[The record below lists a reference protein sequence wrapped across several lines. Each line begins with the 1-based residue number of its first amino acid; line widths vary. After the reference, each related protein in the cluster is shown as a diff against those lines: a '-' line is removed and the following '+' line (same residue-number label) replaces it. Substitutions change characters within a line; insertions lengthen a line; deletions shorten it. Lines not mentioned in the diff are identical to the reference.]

1 MISKETWLILILIV
15 VSTFTFVTLFGD
27 MNFNIKGFELRLSME
42 IFDNGLTEINIP
54 PIGIISAKTHQTPIK
69 LGITLINI
77 DIDLIQQ
84 LIEEPIDQAELVDMV
99 IQEIRWN
106 VSVFV
111 ARMLLVAFIG
121 GAFAM
126 LLLHK
131 RDMFDYLKAALM
143 GFAIMAVILAGT
155 FYTYNINEFS
165 NPQYRGIIKAAPWMI
180 GFAQDAFVKVD
191 QLGEQLRLTAN
202 NLYEL
207 FEKVDLVRPIGEFAD
222 TIKILHVSDIH
233 NNPAAYDF
241 IQQVSESFQIDLI
254 IDSGDISDFGSPLEA
269 LLLER
274 LNDFAIPYLFIAGNH
289 DSPEIISAME
299 LIENVI
305 VINNE
310 IVNVKGFKIMGLHD
324 PASISN
330 IVVPPSEN
338 TVIEYI
344 QKAET
349 ILEQA
354 HTIPDIFVVH
364 HPHIASAFVNKI
376 PVILHGHRHRVTI
389 TTQEESVII
398 DPGTTGAAGIR
409 GLQSKTEVPYSV
421 VLLHFIRKEDEEK
434 DEEKNVLRA
443 ADVIKIYDLEG
454 GFIVQRTIFD

>member
-1 MISKETWLILILIV
+1 MVSKETWLLLILIV

-27 MNFNIKGFELRLSME
+27 MSFNIKGLELRLSLE

-54 PIGIISAKTHQTPIK
+54 PVGIISAKTHQTPIK
-69 LGITLINI
+69 LGITLTNI
-77 DIDLIQQ
+77 DIDLMRQ
-84 LIEEPIDQAELVDMV
+84 LIEEPIDQAELVEMI
-99 IQEIRWN
+99 IQEIRW
-106 VSVFV
+106 SVGVFI

-126 LLLHK
+126 LLLHRK
-131 RDMFDYLKAALM
+131 DMFDYLKAALM
-143 GFAIMAVILAGT
+143 GFAIMAVLLTGT

-180 GFAQDAFVKVD
+180 GFAQDAFAKVD
-191 QLGEQLRLTAN
+191 QLGEQMRLTAD

-241 IQQVSESFQIDLI
+241 IQQVSESFQVDLI

-274 LNDFAIPYLFIAGNH
+274 LNDFTLPYLFVAGNH

-299 LIENVI
+299 LIDNVI
-305 VINNE
+305 VINDE
-310 IVNVKGFKIMGLHD
+310 IVNVKGFNIMGLHD
-324 PASISN
+324 PASVSTIL
-330 IVVPPSEN
+330 VPPNED
-338 TVIEYI
+338 TVFDYI
-344 QKAET
+344 QKAEV
-349 ILEQA
+349 ILKEA
-354 HTIPDIFVVH
+354 DTIPDIFVVH
-364 HPHIASAFVNKI
+364 HPHIAMAFANKI

-389 TTQEESVII
+389 ITEEESVII
-398 DPGTTGAAGIR
+398 DSGTTGAAGIR

-421 VLLHFIRKEDEEK
+421 VLLHFIWKE

-454 GFIVQRTIFD
+454 GFIIQRTIFD